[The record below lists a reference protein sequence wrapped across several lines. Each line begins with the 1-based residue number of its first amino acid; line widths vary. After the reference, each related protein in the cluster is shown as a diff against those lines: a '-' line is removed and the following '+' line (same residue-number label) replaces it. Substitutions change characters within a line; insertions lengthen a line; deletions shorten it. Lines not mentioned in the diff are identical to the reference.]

1 MEKSS
6 KSNIDDVIEISPV
19 LKAFESAPNNL
30 VRNILI
36 SILLVIIV
44 GWSISI
50 ANYSGINDR
59 GVEIVKNIATALFH
73 PNMDWILTWQG
84 TSVPKL
90 MVETIAIAWLGT
102 MLGAILA
109 IPFAFIASR
118 NITGRTVSYG
128 GSILTTMIRTFP
140 VFVLGLMF
148 VKTVGLGPFAGV
160 LTIGVSSIGM
170 ITKLYIEAIE
180 DIDHGI
186 LDALDSAGCTTL
198 QKIRYG
204 IIPQLSANFISTAIY
219 RFEINV
225 RNATVLGL
233 VGAGGIGFTLL
244 QAMGNYRWKDASA
257 CLWGIVVVV
266 LIVEFIS
273 TKLRRKISTGE

>member
-1 MEKSS
+1 MATSKRKQLDNAMTLEVKNAFYKAPDNRVKTAIIIIAAIAIILWSFSLVSFNGISS
-6 KSNIDDVIEISPV
+6 NGVKIVQ
-19 LKAFESAPNNL
+19 
-30 VRNILI
+30 NILR
-36 SILLVIIV
+36 SLTKPNLE
-44 GWSISI
+44 W
-50 ANYSGINDR
+50 
-59 GVEIVKNIATALFH
+59 LFSFS
-73 PNMDWILTWQG
+73 G
-84 TSVPKL
+84 TSVPLL
-90 MVETIAIAWLGT
+90 MIETVAIAWFGT
-102 MLGAILA
+102 IIGAILA
-109 IPFAFIASR
+109 IPFAFFASR
-118 NITGRTVSYG
+118 NITGRFVSFI
-128 GSILTTMIRTFP
+128 GSISITMVRTFP

-148 VKTVGLGPFAGV
+148 SKTVGLGQFAGV

-186 LDALDSAGCTTL
+186 LDALDSAGCTTI

-244 QAMGNYRWKDASA
+244 QAMGNYRWNDASA
-257 CLWGIVVVV
+257 CLWGIIVVV
-266 LIVEFIS
+266 LIIEYVS
-273 TKLRRKISTGE
+273 TTLRRKITKGE

>member
-1 MEKSS
+1 MEKS
-6 KSNIDDVIEISPV
+6 PV
-19 LKAFESAPNNL
+19 QLAFESAPNNRI
-30 VRNILI
+30 RNIIIGIVLI
-36 SILLVIIV
+36 FLV

-50 ANYSGINDR
+50 SNYHGINER
-59 GVEIVKNIATALFH
+59 GVEIVKNIATALLH
-73 PNMDWILTWQG
+73 PNMDWILVWQG
-84 TSVPKL
+84 TSVPRL

-102 MLGAILA
+102 ILGAILA
-109 IPFAFIASR
+109 IPFAFLASR
-118 NITGRTVSYG
+118 NITGKTVSFG

-186 LDALDSAGCTTL
+186 LDALDSAGCTTI

-244 QAMGNYRWKDASA
+244 QAMGNYRWNDASA

-273 TKLRRKISTGE
+273 TTLRRKISTGE